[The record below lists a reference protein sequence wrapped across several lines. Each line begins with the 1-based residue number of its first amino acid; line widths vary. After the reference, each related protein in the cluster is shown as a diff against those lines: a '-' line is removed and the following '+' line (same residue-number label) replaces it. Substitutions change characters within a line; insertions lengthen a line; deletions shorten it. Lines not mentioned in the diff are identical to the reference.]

1 MEFESYKQ
9 FWNHQAATPE
19 SALAAVDGSASEE
32 VVQTTG
38 RYTARQVATAID
50 LDDTDS
56 VLELG
61 CGVGRIGRELAP
73 RCNHWTGV
81 DISSKMIAHAR
92 ERLAHLE
99 NIDFHE
105 LRRSN
110 LEALG
115 DGSSSKAYSVA
126 VLCHMDKEDLYL
138 YMQELN
144 RVVRPGGA
152 IFVETWN
159 LAHPIGWRRW
169 AYEPLVW
176 SRADQSQRK
185 DVARNQFCTAEEF
198 ELYVSYAGFEPL
210 ANFNESQSVQIV
222 AGKALE
228 PAQRAAWLSHIEK
241 NREGIAYSSLYAE
254 LFAQSVDVLFGKL
267 PPGDMLAYIDSLPPT
282 NRQQALQQLFDDR
295 PAAVVLV
302 QGVDGP
308 PELREYLERYGAR
321 PGWDFLTG
329 SRTDIDAVMRAFD
342 AFIPDKMSHQPL
354 IFIRSP
360 RDGSWVR
367 LYGFPGSKDLLAE
380 YEKAL
385 GGAE

>member
-1 MEFESYKQ
+1 MEFESYQQ
-9 FWNHQAATPE
+9 FWNHQATTPE

-115 DGSSSKAYSVA
+115 DGSISKAYSVA

-138 YMQELN
+138 YLKDLW
-144 RVVRPGGA
+144 RVVRPGGL
-152 IFVETWN
+152 IYVETWN
-159 LAHPIGWRRW
+159 LAHPIGWKRW
-169 AYEPLVW
+169 EYEVNNW
-176 SRADQSQRK
+176 NRSDQKQRK
-185 DVARNQFCTAEEF
+185 DVARNQFCTPDEF
-198 ELYVSYAGFEPL
+198 QLYIRHAGFTPL
-210 ANFNESQSVQIV
+210 ACYADSPWVQVIAGHSLDEQAIDSQRRRLEER
-222 AGKALE
+222 AGE
-228 PAQRAAWLSHIEK
+228 
-241 NREGIAYSSLYAE
+241 IAYSPLFGRLFE
-254 LFAQSVDVLFGKL
+254 LTVDVIFGVIHPREVIAFL
-267 PPGDMLAYIDSLPPT
+267 DECG
-282 NRQQALQQLFDDR
+282 DR
-295 PAAVVLV
+295 PEAVLFRPFIETLW
-302 QGVDGP
+302 QSK
-308 PELREYLERYGAR
+308 PEIWGER
-321 PGWDFLTG
+321 
-329 SRTDIDAVMRAFD
+329 
-342 AFIPDKMSHQPL
+342 
-354 IFIRSP
+354 
-360 RDGSWVR
+360 
-367 LYGFPGSKDLLAE
+367 
-380 YEKAL
+380 
-385 GGAE
+385 

>member
-1 MEFESYKQ
+1 MEFESYQQ
-9 FWNHQAATPE
+9 FWNHQATTPE

-115 DGSSSKAYSVA
+115 DGSISKAYSVA

-138 YMQELN
+138 YLKDLW
-144 RVVRPGGA
+144 RVVRPGGL
-152 IFVETWN
+152 IYVETWN
-159 LAHPIGWRRW
+159 LAHPIGWKRW
-169 AYEPLVW
+169 EYEVNNW
-176 SRADQSQRK
+176 NRSDQKQRK
-185 DVARNQFCTAEEF
+185 DVARNQFCTPDEF
-198 ELYVSYAGFEPL
+198 QLYIRHAGFTPL
-210 ANFNESQSVQIV
+210 ACYADSPWVQVIAGHSLDEQAIESQRRRLEEH
-222 AGKALE
+222 AGE
-228 PAQRAAWLSHIEK
+228 
-241 NREGIAYSSLYAE
+241 IAYSPLFGRLFE
-254 LFAQSVDVLFGKL
+254 LTVDVIFGVIHPREVIAFL
-267 PPGDMLAYIDSLPPT
+267 DDCG
-282 NRQQALQQLFDDR
+282 DR
-295 PAAVVLV
+295 PEAVLFRPFIETLW
-302 QGVDGP
+302 QSK
-308 PELREYLERYGAR
+308 PEIWGER
-321 PGWDFLTG
+321 
-329 SRTDIDAVMRAFD
+329 
-342 AFIPDKMSHQPL
+342 
-354 IFIRSP
+354 
-360 RDGSWVR
+360 
-367 LYGFPGSKDLLAE
+367 
-380 YEKAL
+380 
-385 GGAE
+385 